1 MTGERC
7 HDCRGDAHLKRGSQ
21 NPYIEEGQ
29 TKADKKG
36 QKDKPRS
43 TKHQSETKKSLKI
56 LMWVI
61 RIRRQTMM
69 DKTLHRK

>member
-1 MTGERC
+1 MTVEVMF
-7 HDCRGDAHLKRGSQ
+7 HLKKGSQ
-21 NPYIEEGQ
+21 NQKIDGQ

-43 TKHQSETKKSLKI
+43 TIQQAETKKSLKI

-61 RIRRQTMM
+61 RFCKTKRDRQ
-69 DKTLHRK
+69 